1 MVLVSIDPF
10 ASRRIFLIVA
20 GLLCFSA
27 ACFADPVLMAQRYA
41 TSKSVFSSAH
51 TAHSDQGECAEPNK
65 LPSAKGVDLPARG
78 LGLLPSGEPADRLLF
93 PAASL
98 FFSTLEPVGQAS
110 V

>member
-10 ASRRIFLIVA
+10 ASRRLFLIIA
-20 GLLCFSA
+20 ALLCFSA

-41 TSKSVFSSAH
+41 TSTSAMSSIHLAPR
-51 TAHSDQGECAEPNK
+51 DPGGCAQLNE

-78 LGLLPSGEPADRLLF
+78 QGLLPSGELADRLLF
-93 PAASL
+93 PAANL
-98 FFSTLEPVGQAS
+98 FFSTLEFVGPAS